1 MAAKK
6 TRSSV
11 FGLKAETTAGTYID
25 LGATTDFTT
34 LREGFTFQSGVNTV
48 DSDELVND
56 IGASEGFVTSESPS
70 GSVPKYFKHS
80 GTEGQAPDYALLIKS
95 AMGSQTTNATQY
107 NTVAGSTAGTSA
119 ARATVVV
126 DAGEGASFAEGQALL
141 IKDGT
146 NGYNIRNVD
155 SISTDTLSLNF
166 NLASAPGT
174 AVDLGKAIQFAPA
187 ISGHPTFTAHHYQ
200 ASSSSA
206 LHQAIVG
213 CRTTNMSIEFPAN
226 ELATCTFDFEGI
238 GFYTNPMVVTASN
251 KYIDFNIDGVGTDF
265 SAQLTVKAY
274 KSPKDMAREVAIK
287 MSAASSATISCDYD
301 STTGKFTISKA
312 SGTLQILWN
321 TGTNTANGAHTLL
334 GFSAAADS
342 TGALTYTSA
351 TAQTYSPSYTPAYDS
366 SNANVVRY
374 NELLIGGFAR
384 KDNKSATNVSFTV
397 STPVTSIPD
406 LTAETGIGENL
417 INQRT
422 ATFSATLIFQE
433 HEMDQFDALVNNS
446 TTSVMFNH
454 GPKSGGNWVAGS
466 CVNIYMPN
474 AKVTS
479 HVVSDSDGF
488 LVVEIECKGFVNTD
502 KKDVHINFV

>member
-11 FGLKAETTAGTYID
+11 FGLKAETTAGTYIA

-80 GTEGQAPDYALLIKS
+80 GVEGQAPDYSLLIKS

-119 ARATVVV
+119 ARAVLNV
-126 DAGEGASFAEGQALL
+126 DTGEGANFAEGQAVL

-146 NGYNIRNVD
+146 NGYSIRNVD
-155 SISTDTLSLNF
+155 SISSDALSLNF

-174 AVDLGKAIQFAPA
+174 GVDLGKAVQFAPA
-187 ISGHPTFTAHHYQ
+187 ISGHPTFTAHCYQ

-226 ELATCTFDFEGI
+226 ELATCAFDFEGI
-238 GFYTNPMVVTASN
+238 GFYYNPIVVTSGSN
-251 KYIDFNIDGVGTDF
+251 DDIDFNIG
-265 SAQLTVKAY
+265 AAELTATLTAKAY
-274 KSPKDMAREVAIK
+274 KSPKDVAREVAIK
-287 MSAASSATISCDYD
+287 MTAAAGTAIDCTYD
-301 STTGKFTISKA
+301 STTGKFTITKA
-312 SGTLQILWN
+312 SGTLQLLWN
-321 TGTNTANGAHTLL
+321 TGTNTATGAHSTL
-334 GFSAAADS
+334 GYSAAADD
-342 TGALTYTSA
+342 TGALTYTSD
-351 TAQTYSPSYTPAYDS
+351 TAQTYSPAYTPAYDS

-384 KDNKSATNVSFTV
+384 KDNRSATNVSFTV

-417 INQRT
+417 INART

-433 HEMDQFDALVNNS
+433 HELDAFDALVNNS

-454 GPKSGGNWVAGS
+454 GPKSGGNWTAGS

-502 KKDVHINFV
+502 KKDVHINFI

>member
-11 FGLKAETTAGTYID
+11 FGLKAETTAGTYMA
-25 LGATTDFTT
+25 LGAATDFTT

-70 GSVPKYFKHS
+70 GSVPKYFKAS
-80 GTEGQAPDYALLIKS
+80 GTEGVAPDYALLIKS
-95 AMGSQTTNATQY
+95 AMGSQTDNSTQY
-107 NTVAGSTAGTSA
+107 DTVSSSTAGTAA
-119 ARATVVV
+119 ARAVLNV
-126 DAGEGASFAEGQALL
+126 DTGEGVQFAEGQAVL

-146 NGYNIRNVD
+146 NGYSIRNVD
-155 SISTDTLSLNF
+155 SISSDALSLNF
-166 NLASAPGT
+166 NLAAAPGSG
-174 AVDLGKAIQFAPA
+174 VNLGKAIHWAPA

-226 ELATCTFDFEGI
+226 ELATCAFDFEGI
-238 GFYTNPMVVTASN
+238 GFYYNPMVVTSSN
-251 KYIDFNIDGVGTDF
+251 KYIDFNIDGGGTDF

-274 KSPKDMAREVAIK
+274 KSPKDLAREVAIK
-287 MSAASSATISCDYD
+287 MTALAGATISCDYD

-334 GFSAAADS
+334 GYSSAGDD
-342 TGALTYTSA
+342 TGALTYTSDN
-351 TAQTYSPSYTPAYDS
+351 AQTYSPSYTPSYDT

-384 KDNKSATNVSFTV
+384 KDNRPATNVSFTV

-433 HEMDQFDALVNNS
+433 HELDAFDALVNNS

-488 LVVEIECKGFVNTD
+488 LVVEIECKGFVNSD
-502 KKDVHINFV
+502 KKDCHINMI